1 MNFNIGFKKIEEQKM
16 DLDFNNLLRIIQM
29 KVEISTFEDD
39 KYENMA
45 EVL

>member
-1 MNFNIGFKKIEEQKM
+1 MSPFLIQLSYEYYRLLKI
-16 DLDFNNLLRIIQM
+16 L
-29 KVEISTFEDD
+29 TFEDD

>member
-1 MNFNIGFKKIEEQKM
+1 MLQCFWRMKM
-16 DLDFNNLLRIIQM
+16 DNIQLQRHANNIRKNI
-29 KVEISTFEDD
+29 VDISTFEDD

>member
-1 MNFNIGFKKIEEQKM
+1 M
-16 DLDFNNLLRIIQM
+16 DTGHFYFLSDQYFIDFP
-29 KVEISTFEDD
+29 STFEDD